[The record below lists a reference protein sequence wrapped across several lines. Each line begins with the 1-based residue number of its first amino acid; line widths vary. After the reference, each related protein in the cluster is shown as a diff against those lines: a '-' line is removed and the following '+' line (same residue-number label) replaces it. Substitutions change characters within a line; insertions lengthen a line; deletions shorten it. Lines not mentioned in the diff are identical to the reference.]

1 MSFKH
6 DMYLHYNYA
15 IIVLKTMKMNE
26 KFFAIVDDIVS
37 WSLELSKGMKT
48 RLETWSN
55 ISSNYV
61 KTEQNTLKEFW
72 KREGPRYL
80 SDAESWPRMA

>member
-48 RLETWSN
+48 RLET
-55 ISSNYV
+55 
-61 KTEQNTLKEFW
+61 
-72 KREGPRYL
+72 
-80 SDAESWPRMA
+80 